1 MRVSELIGRSAV
13 AVTPDTTVRAAAEI
27 MDQAGVGALGVV
39 DGGTLVGMVTDRDLV
54 RRVLARGL
62 PGDARVDAVM
72 SNPVITVDADADATE
87 AIALF
92 SRHAVR
98 RLGVVSG
105 GAMVGV
111 LAVDDLLVLL
121 SEQLA
126 AVVGPVTVE
135 VAEPQHDSLTP
146 ARD

>member
-72 SNPVITVDADADATE
+72 SNPVITVDADADAAE